1 MKRTLRFQN
10 QTYQVTRLYSSGV
23 GENFVAQAAP
33 NGAPTPVK
41 DPGLLEACRAA
52 FGNAT
57 VFNGPPNWSEELNAA
72 EKTIPGPN
80 PVRK

>member
-10 QTYQVTRLYSSGV
+10 KTYQVTRLYSSGV
-23 GENFVAQAAP
+23 GEAFVAQEMP
-33 NGAPTPVK
+33 GGAPTPVK
-41 DPGLLEACRAA
+41 EAALLEACRAA
-52 FGNAT
+52 FGNAV
-57 VFNGPPNWSEELNAA
+57 VFNGPPNWHEELQAA